1 VRAVGTFTPQ
11 NEKERSMLH
20 LDSFPIDTTPHP
32 AGQHPP
38 VPDDAQVLSPEEV
51 DIQLPRETVE
61 QIAVPASIN
70 GRDLSQGQP

>member
-1 VRAVGTFTPQ
+1 
-11 NEKERSMLH
+11 MLH
-20 LDSFPIDTTPHP
+20 LDSFPIDTTPHQAGQHPPGQHP